1 MSLPPLRHPSWM
13 LVVTIGLFGASL
25 TTFMARAY
33 TFSKILIALAAF
45 FAMMSRRAIG
55 GQR

>member
-25 TTFMARAY
+25 TTFMAGAY